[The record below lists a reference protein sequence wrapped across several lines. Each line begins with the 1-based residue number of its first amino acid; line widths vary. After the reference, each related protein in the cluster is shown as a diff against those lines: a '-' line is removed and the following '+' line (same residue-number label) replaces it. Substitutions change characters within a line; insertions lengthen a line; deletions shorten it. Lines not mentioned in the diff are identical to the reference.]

1 MDLGLKDKIAIVTG
15 GASNIGRSIS
25 MTLAKEGAA
34 VVIVDI
40 DEKQMKQVV
49 NTIETLEGKAIA
61 IKTDITEY
69 EQVKTLVT
77 EVLDRFEKID
87 ILVNNVGWDHLM
99 RFVDTTPELW
109 EKIISINYKGMMNC
123 CHLVLPHMIEKK
135 AGAIVNI
142 ASDAGR
148 MGEYN
153 EGVYGGCKAAQ
164 ISLSKTIA
172 REAGRYGI
180 RLNVVCPGLTPATAP
195 EEVGEFGSFGKG
207 FNPMDPERI
216 EKATKLY
223 PLRRLGKAQDIA
235 NAVAFL
241 ASDRAGFITGQTL
254 SVSGGYTMI

>member
-1 MDLGLKDKIAIVTG
+1 MDLGLKEKIAIVTG
-15 GASNIGRSIS
+15 GASNIGRAISI
-25 MTLAKEGAA
+25 TLGKEGAI
-34 VVIVDI
+34 VVIADI
-40 DEKQMKQVV
+40 DEKQMKEVV
-49 NTIETLEGKAIA
+49 NSIETNGGKAVSV
-61 IKTDITEY
+61 KTDITKR
-69 EQVKTLVT
+69 EQVETLVK
-77 EVLDRFEKID
+77 EVIDRFKKID
-87 ILVNNVGWDHLM
+87 ILVNNVGWDSLM

-109 EKIISINYKGMMNC
+109 EKIMAINYKGMMNC
-123 CHLVLPHMIEKK
+123 CHLVLPHMIERK
-135 AGAIVNI
+135 AGAIVSV

-180 RLNVVCPGLTPATAP
+180 RLNVVCPGLTPATSP
-195 EEVGEFGSFGKG
+195 EEVGEYGSFGRG
-207 FNPMDPERI
+207 FAPMDPERV

-223 PLRRLGKAQDIA
+223 PLRRLGKAQDTA

-241 ASDRAGFITGQTL
+241 VSDAASFITGQTL